1 MSERK
6 GKQHPPSSRVHLR
19 AAREKLNAAK
29 RHSIHLY
36 ERGEFGIHR
45 DTLEHIHKA
54 FGKLKEEAKPPG
66 EKYDKER
73 ETSTGFHTAEG
84 VYKEHKARFT
94 HKHDEGEYEP
104 PKHSDTIDK
113 MRKFLSK
120 ALRAIIESEF
130 DRLESSGG
138 AHEWIQAQHEVKRLF
153 HEFDQAKKEHGQVV
167 EPREGT
173 GKKGGKRGKRKHKR
187 GTAAAPLAPAP
198 APAQAFLRFG
208 AYPRI

>member
-19 AAREKLNAAK
+19 SAREKLNAAK

-36 ERGEFGIHR
+36 EKGGFGSHV
-45 DTLEHIHKA
+45 DTLERIHKA

-104 PKHSDTIDK
+104 PKHTDTIDK

-138 AHEWIQAQHEVKRLF
+138 ASEWIRAQHEVKKLF
-153 HEFDQAKKEHGQVV
+153 HEFDQAKKEHNQVV
-167 EPREGT
+167 EPREGKKGKRRR
-173 GKKGGKRGKRKHKR
+173 GKKGKKGEPPKD
-187 GTAAAPLAPAP
+187 APLAP

>member
-19 AAREKLNAAK
+19 SAREKLNEAK

-36 ERGEFGIHR
+36 ERGGFGSHV

-73 ETSTGFHTAEG
+73 ETSTGFHTAEE
-84 VYKEHKARFT
+84 VYKAHKARFT
-94 HKHDEGEYEP
+94 HTHDGGVYEP
-104 PKHSDTIDK
+104 PHHRDTIDK

-130 DRLESSGG
+130 DRLESSG
-138 AHEWIQAQHEVKRLF
+138 AASEWIQAQHEVKKLF
-153 HEFDQAKKEHGQVV
+153 HAFDQAKKEHNQVV
-167 EPREGT
+167 EPREG
-173 GKKGGKRGKRKHKR
+173 K
-187 GTAAAPLAPAP
+187 
-198 APAQAFLRFG
+198 
-208 AYPRI
+208 